1 MYWKTGS
8 LTFFQTDPIFENVHN
23 NFSVIFSMITI
34 CHTLQCFHIT
44 YTRNSKNYYN
54 KVIICKFT
62 QYSIKKFIE
71 ITSDSEILFNRTCN
85 KLLKNQLNKFLFTNP
100 ELRDLRQCFS
110 TGGPRS
116 SFSGPPGVS
125 HFIRNQNFRHK
136 FLKNYKKS
144 SLSATKASINNKM
157 SQF

>member
-1 MYWKTGS
+1 
-8 LTFFQTDPIFENVHN
+8 
-23 NFSVIFSMITI
+23 MITI

-110 TGGPRS
+110 TLGRGALLVGRQV
-116 SFSGPPGVS
+116 FLILLE
-125 HFIRNQNFRHK
+125 IRISDTN
-136 FLKNYKKS
+136 FLKIIKS
-144 SLSATKASINNKM
+144 LPYQLQKHP
-157 SQF
+157 